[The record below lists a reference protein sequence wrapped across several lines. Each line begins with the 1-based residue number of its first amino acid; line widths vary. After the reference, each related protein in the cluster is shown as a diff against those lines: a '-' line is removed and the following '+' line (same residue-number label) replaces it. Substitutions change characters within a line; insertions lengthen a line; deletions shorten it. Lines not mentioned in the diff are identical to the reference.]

1 MKKIAR
7 LLVAALLALVAAG
20 STHAADMRWG
30 ATAGMAYTGL
40 SFKQQLIK
48 VTNTLGP
55 MAGVQGELMFPGIGF
70 GLDLGAMYTMQ
81 GAKLHLGDKE
91 IWAVDGYGTER
102 TMLHTLSLPL
112 NLRFKWTR
120 MNGFEDY
127 LAPLIFGGPVFNF
140 TVAHNSLKAMTYSVG
155 SVGLQAGLGAE
166 IYKNWQVT
174 ASHVWGVTYAL
185 KAVKLQDYSARERY
199 WTLRVTRFF

>member
-7 LLVAALLALVAAG
+7 LLLVALVALCAAG
-20 STHAADMRWG
+20 SARAEMRWG
-30 ATAGMAYTGL
+30 ATAGATLSTL
-40 SFKQQLIK
+40 SFKQQLIN

-55 MAGVQGELMFPGIGF
+55 IAGVQGEMMFPGIGF
-70 GLDLGAMYTMQ
+70 GMDLGAIYSIQ
-81 GAKLHLGDKE
+81 GAKLHLGEKE
-91 IWAVDGYGTER
+91 IWAVDKYGTER
-102 TMLHTLSLPL
+102 SALHTLSIPV

-120 MNGFEDY
+120 MDGFEDY

-140 TVAHNSLKAMTYSVG
+140 TVAHNNLKAMTYAIG
-155 SVGLQAGLGAE
+155 SVGMQAGLGAE

-185 KAVKLQDYSARERY
+185 KAVKLQDFSARERY